1 DLVTQC
7 ARMGELMLE
16 QLMPLQD
23 LPIVGEVRGKGL
35 LIGIEFVADQ
45 ENRTPFDPAQGVT
58 GMIVDSIF
66 EKGVLVMPGA
76 PGSVDGIS
84 GDHIAISPPF
94 TITESEVNQI
104 VEVVKN
110 SIVEVSAKLGYRSNW
125 SG

>member
-1 DLVTQC
+1 
-7 ARMGELMLE
+7 M
-16 QLMPLQD
+16 
-23 LPIVGEVRGKGL
+23 
-35 LIGIEFVADQ
+35 
-45 ENRTPFDPAQGVT
+45 
-58 GMIVDSIF
+58 
-66 EKGVLVMPGA
+66 MPGA